1 MAAPFSNAA
10 CFSPRN
16 FKRRPIPSPAPTCYN
31 DPEREV
37 FDMNLNANLMGSFL
51 QTERKKMG
59 LKQSEL
65 AEKLNVSPQAVSNW
79 ERGES
84 LPDVS
89 ILLDLAGALHCS
101 VDAILSGGKG
111 CGGFRRHITVA
122 QMQEA
127 LSSLDRLGELLG
139 RDHFIY
145 QCIIDALNTRMNTTI
160 EVSFSDPHIFDV
172 FTIEFLLA
180 CIGNGDYVNP
190 KDVEAHLPPSPA
202 REYLMK
208 SMREHGI
215 C

>member
-1 MAAPFSNAA
+1 
-10 CFSPRN
+10 
-16 FKRRPIPSPAPTCYN
+16 
-31 DPEREV
+31 
-37 FDMNLNANLMGSFL
+37 MNLNAKLMGSFL
-51 QTERKKMG
+51 QTERKRMG
-59 LKQSEL
+59 LTQSEL
-65 AEKLNVSPQAVSNW
+65 SEKLNVSPQAVSNW
-79 ERGES
+79 ERGEA

-101 VDAILSGGKG
+101 VDAILSGGAG

-127 LSSLDRLGELLG
+127 LSALDRIGELLG

-145 QCIIDALNTRMNTTI
+145 QCIIDALNARMNTTI

-180 CIGNGDYVNP
+180 CIDNGDYVDP

-202 REYLMK
+202 KDYLLK

-215 C
+215 R

>member
-1 MAAPFSNAA
+1 
-10 CFSPRN
+10 
-16 FKRRPIPSPAPTCYN
+16 
-31 DPEREV
+31 
-37 FDMNLNANLMGSFL
+37 MNLNSKQIGLFL
-51 QTERKKMG
+51 QTERKRMG
-59 LKQSEL
+59 MTQSEM

-79 ERGES
+79 ERGETFPDITL
-84 LPDVS
+84 LP
-89 ILLDLAGALHCS
+89 DLAGALHCS
-101 VDAILSGGKG
+101 VDAILSGGAG

-127 LSSLDRLGELLG
+127 LSSLDRIGELLG

-180 CIGNGDYVNP
+180 CIGNGDYVDP
-190 KDVEAHLPPSPA
+190 KDVEAHLPPNLA

-208 SMREHGI
+208 SMQEHGI
-215 C
+215 H